1 MGALTIIKPSNKGES
16 IDLNYALVEQFL
28 IEFLR
33 EEVTRV
39 KGFNKIV
46 LGLSGGVD
54 SAVVAALGVKAFGAQ
69 NVIAIRM
76 PHKMSSPSSLSDAVI
91 VAEKLGIKLETIDI
105 TNMVEG
111 YAQQVPGMS
120 NRRKGNVMA
129 RARMIVGFDMAEALG
144 ALHLGTGNKTER
156 LFGYY
161 TWHDI
166 ADTGPVSPLGDLL
179 KTQVWGLAKHLELPE
194 VVISKAPSA
203 DLEANQTDESDL
215 GITYA
220 RADVIIHH
228 YLKAYSDHYIES
240 LGFTKD
246 EIELV
251 KRKINATHW
260 KRALPIHAMVSS
272 TAIHEFY
279 LRPVDFRL

>member
-1 MGALTIIKPSNKGES
+1 MPLEIIKPSTRGES
-16 IDLNYALVEQFL
+16 IELNYPLVERFL
-28 IEFLR
+28 IEFLQ

-39 KGFNKIV
+39 KGFTRVV

-54 SAVVAALGVKAFGAQ
+54 SAVVAALSVKAFGAQ
-69 NVIAIRM
+69 NVYAIRM
-76 PHKMSSPSSLSDAVI
+76 PHQQSSPSSLSDAKI
-91 VAEKLGIKLETIDI
+91 VADALGIHLDTIDI
-105 TNMVEG
+105 TDMVEG
-111 YAQQVPGMS
+111 YCQQIPEIS
-120 NRRKGNVMA
+120 PRRKGNVMA
-129 RARMIVGFDMAEALG
+129 RARTIVGFDKAEALG
-144 ALHLGTGNKTER
+144 GIHLGTGNKTER

-179 KTQVWGLAKHLELPE
+179 KTQVWGLARHLALPG
-194 VVISKAPSA
+194 VVIDKAPSA
-203 DLEANQTDESDL
+203 DLEVGQTDEADL
-215 GITYA
+215 GISY
-220 RADVIIHH
+220 RKADVIIHH
-228 YLKAYSDHYIES
+228 YLKAYPERYIES
-240 LGFTKD
+240 LGFTPE
-246 EIELV
+246 EIALV

>member
-1 MGALTIIKPSNKGES
+1 MKIIKPTTKGES
-16 IDLNYALVEQFL
+16 IELNYALVERFL
-28 IEFLR
+28 VEFLK

-39 KGFNKIV
+39 KGFNRVV

-54 SAVVAALGVKAFGAQ
+54 SAVVAALSVRAFGAG
-69 NVIAIRM
+69 NVVAIRM
-76 PHKMSSPSSLSDAVI
+76 PHKQSSPSSLSDAKI
-91 VAEKLGIKLETIDI
+91 VADALGIGLETIDI
-105 TNMVEG
+105 TLMVDS
-111 YAQQVPGMS
+111 YCDQVPEM
-120 NRRKGNVMA
+120 NARRKGNVMA
-129 RARMIVGFDMAEALG
+129 RARTIVGFDMAEQHHAI
-144 ALHLGTGNKTER
+144 HLGTGNKTER

-179 KTQVWGLAKHLELPE
+179 KTQVWGLARHLDLPH
-194 VVISKAPSA
+194 VVIDKAPSA
-203 DLEANQTDESDL
+203 DLEVGQTDESDL
-215 GITYA
+215 GISYA

-228 YLKAYSDHYIES
+228 YLKAYPDRYIES
-240 LGFTKD
+240 LGFTPE
-246 EIELV
+246 EIALV
-251 KRKINATHW
+251 KRKINGTHW

>member
-1 MGALTIIKPSNKGES
+1 MQIIKPASIGES
-16 IDLNYALVEQFL
+16 IELNDALVERFL

-33 EEVTRV
+33 DEVTRV
-39 KGFNKIV
+39 KGFNRVV

-54 SAVVAALGVKAFGAQ
+54 SAVVAALSVRAFGAQ

-76 PHKMSSPSSLSDAVI
+76 PHKQSSPSSLSDAKI
-91 VAEKLGIKLETIDI
+91 VADALGINLETIDI
-105 TNMVEG
+105 TGMVES
-111 YAQQVPGMS
+111 YCAQIPEIDA
-120 NRRKGNVMA
+120 RRKGNVMA
-129 RARMIVGFDMAEALG
+129 RARTIVGFDMAEEHHAI
-144 ALHLGTGNKTER
+144 HLGTGNKTER

-179 KTQVWGLAKHLELPE
+179 KTQVWGLARHLDLPHA
-194 VVISKAPSA
+194 VIDKAPSA
-203 DLEANQTDESDL
+203 DLEVGQTDESDL
-215 GITYA
+215 GISYA

-228 YLKAYSDHYIES
+228 YLKAYPDRYIES
-240 LGFTKD
+240 LGFTAD
-246 EIELV
+246 EIALV
-251 KRKINATHW
+251 KRKINGTHW
-260 KRALPIHAMVSS
+260 KRALPIQAMISS

>member
-1 MGALTIIKPSNKGES
+1 MPLPILKPKSQGES
-16 IDLNYALVEQFL
+16 IELDYALVERFL

-39 KGFNKIV
+39 KGFTKVVI
-46 LGLSGGVD
+46 GLSGGVD
-54 SAVVAALGVKAFGAQ
+54 SAVVTALAARAFGPE
-69 NVIAIRM
+69 NVYCIRM
-76 PHKMSSPSSLSDAVI
+76 PHAQSSPSSLSDAQV
-91 VAEKLGIKLETIDI
+91 VADALGVHLETLDI
-105 TNMVEG
+105 TDAVEG
-111 YAQQVPGMS
+111 YCKLEPGITP
-120 NRRKGNVMA
+120 RRKGNVMA
-129 RARMIVGFDMAEALG
+129 RVRTIVGFDKAEAYG
-144 ALHLGTGNKTER
+144 AIHLGTGNKTER

-179 KTQVWGLAKHLELPE
+179 KTQVWGFARHLQLPE
-194 VVISKAPSA
+194 AIVSKAPSA

-215 GITYA
+215 GITYR

-228 YLKAYSDHYIES
+228 YLKAYPDRYIES
-240 LGFTKD
+240 LGFTAE
-246 EIELV
+246 EIGLV

-260 KRALPIHAMVSS
+260 KRHLPIHAMVSS

>member
-1 MGALTIIKPSNKGES
+1 MQTIKPAQIGES
-16 IDLNYALVEQFL
+16 IELNYALVERVL
-28 IEFLR
+28 VEFLE

-39 KGFNKIV
+39 KGFGRVV

-54 SAVVAALGVKAFGAQ
+54 SAVVAALSVKAFGPE

-76 PHKMSSPSSLSDAVI
+76 PHKQSSPSSLSDAKI
-91 VAEKLGIKLETIDI
+91 VADALGIALETIDI
-105 TNMVEG
+105 TGMVES
-111 YAQQVPGMS
+111 YCAQIPEIDA
-120 NRRKGNVMA
+120 RRRGNVMA
-129 RARMIVGFDMAEALG
+129 RARTIVGFDMAEQHRAI
-144 ALHLGTGNKTER
+144 HLGTGNKTER

-179 KTQVWGLAKHLELPE
+179 KTQVWGLARHLNLPHA
-194 VVISKAPSA
+194 VIDKAPSA
-203 DLEANQTDESDL
+203 DLEVGQTDESDL
-215 GITYA
+215 GISYA

-228 YLKAYSDHYIES
+228 YLKAYPDRYIES
-240 LGFTKD
+240 LGFTPA
-246 EIELV
+246 EIALV
-251 KRKINATHW
+251 KRKINSTHW

>member
-1 MGALTIIKPSNKGES
+1 MKIIKPTTKGES
-16 IDLNYALVEQFL
+16 IELNYPLVERFL
-28 IEFLR
+28 IEFLK

-39 KGFNKIV
+39 KGFNRVV

-54 SAVVAALGVKAFGAQ
+54 SAVVAALSVKAFGAD

-76 PHKMSSPSSLSDAVI
+76 PHKQSSPSSLSDAKI
-91 VAEKLGIKLETIDI
+91 VADALGIGLETIDI
-105 TNMVEG
+105 TLMVDS
-111 YAQQVPGMS
+111 YCAQVPEI
-120 NRRKGNVMA
+120 NARRKGNVMA
-129 RARMIVGFDMAEALG
+129 RARTIVGFDMAEQHHAI
-144 ALHLGTGNKTER
+144 HLGTGNKTER

-179 KTQVWGLAKHLELPE
+179 KTQVWGLARQLELPH
-194 VVISKAPSA
+194 VVIDKAPSA
-203 DLEANQTDESDL
+203 DLEVGQTDESDL
-215 GITYA
+215 GISYA

-228 YLKAYSDHYIES
+228 YLKAYPDRYIEN
-240 LGFTKD
+240 LGFTPD
-246 EIELV
+246 EIALV
-251 KRKINATHW
+251 KRKINGTHW
-260 KRALPIHAMVSS
+260 KRALPIQAMVSS